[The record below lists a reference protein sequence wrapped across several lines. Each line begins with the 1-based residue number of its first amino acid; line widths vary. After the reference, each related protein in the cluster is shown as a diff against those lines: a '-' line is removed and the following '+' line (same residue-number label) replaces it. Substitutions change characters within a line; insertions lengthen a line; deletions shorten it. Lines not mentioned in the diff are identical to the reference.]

1 MACHQL
7 AIPFRSVPFCTG
19 QGAQPPPASNHQR
32 RAPLADGPAR
42 GGQAYKNTARI
53 PYAPVSSFLSVSP
66 LPVLCSSPPLLVA
79 YSWTPPL
86 LPLLLAV
93 ACLLACLAR
102 PTALPSSS
110 SSLLFPGNGGPGD
123 PRRARM
129 AAAPSRS
136 RGDYDHLIKLLLIGD
151 SGAFPP
157 PSSPDSILR
166 GSGGA
171 ATLGLPVRSPD

>member
-7 AIPFRSVPFCTG
+7 AIPFRSVLHRTGCT
-19 QGAQPPPASNHQR
+19 AAASVQPPAPRPTGRWARAR
-32 RAPLADGPAR
+32 RASVQKYRPYTVRPRVLVSFRFPSSRPLLLTPTSRRVQLDA
-42 GGQAYKNTARI
+42 
-53 PYAPVSSFLSVSP
+53 
-66 LPVLCSSPPLLVA
+66 SSPPL
-79 YSWTPPL
+79 
-86 LPLLLAV
+86 AV
-93 ACLLACLAR
+93 GCCLLACLAR